1 MFRNPT
7 TDALIVLLI
16 VLLIFGPKRLP
27 GLGKQLGQG
36 LREFKDSITGDSKDS
51 EESERPQLSQPS
63 APVAPPAQTAAPA
76 QPAQPPPAPPAQAAP
91 PQPAPPA
98 QGAPASSDASSTEAS
113 HQPEPAEIASSE
125 RRA

>member
-7 TDALIVLLI
+7 TDLIVVLVI

-51 EESERPQLSQPS
+51 DAEKRPEIAAAS
-63 APVAPPAQTAAPA
+63 APPVAGSTVTA
-76 QPAQPPPAPPAQAAP
+76 QPVGSESAPTGSAQANSHP
-91 PQPAPPA
+91 
-98 QGAPASSDASSTEAS
+98 APASGAS
-113 HQPEPAEIASSE
+113 PAHESAE
-125 RRA
+125 RGS